1 MDKATFLDI
10 VKHIVE
16 GFEDKDFQAKMAAA
30 KAAGDMGQLMTL
42 PIAIQEQA
50 FGRHGLD
57 AASGVASF
65 KEAGRSF
72 GLDPEAAPLLARM
85 KAALK

>member
-1 MDKATFLDI
+1 MDKPTFLDI
-10 VKHIVE
+10 LQHIVE
-16 GFEDKDFQAKMAAA
+16 GFEDPTFQKDFGATKGSGDVGQMMA
-30 KAAGDMGQLMTL
+30 L
-42 PIAIQEQA
+42 PLAIQERA

-57 AASGVASF
+57 AAGGTAAF

-72 GLDPEAAPLLARM
+72 GLDSEAAPLLARM